1 MKVLEWHI
9 YPNVLEDKYIFIDFN
24 PASIQKHKQNPHYRY
39 LNGTTQ
45 TEKEEEEKKQKTT
58 TTLLYIYTI
67 LGVGQLSLNY
77 HLDIYNQDFKFY
89 FILMPLGHGFS

>member
-45 TEKEEEEKKQKTT
+45 TEKEEEEKNKKQQQQPYCIHNTRSWTT
-58 TTLLYIYTI
+58 IIKLPFGYL
-67 LGVGQLSLNY
+67 
-77 HLDIYNQDFKFY
+77 
-89 FILMPLGHGFS
+89 

>member
-45 TEKEEEEKKQKTT
+45 TEKEEEEKKTKNNNNLIVYTT
-58 TTLLYIYTI
+58 RIYM
-67 LGVGQLSLNY
+67 S
-77 HLDIYNQDFKFY
+77 
-89 FILMPLGHGFS
+89 